1 MDPRMLQVTRDS
13 LVNDIMIW
21 LEAKQ
26 STLWADWMITEDDS
40 RREAAEWFA
49 DQLASWGRYQIDH
62 RVRGVPPAMMRAA
75 DEIMSERAWDVVA

>member
-1 MDPRMLQVTRDS
+1 MDGRMLQVTREV
-13 LVNDIMIW
+13 LVTDIMIW

-49 DQLASWGRYQIDH
+49 DQLASWGRHQIEH
-62 RVRGVPPAMMRAA
+62 RIVGIPPAVVRTAREVLA
-75 DEIMSERAWDVVA
+75 DRAWDVVA